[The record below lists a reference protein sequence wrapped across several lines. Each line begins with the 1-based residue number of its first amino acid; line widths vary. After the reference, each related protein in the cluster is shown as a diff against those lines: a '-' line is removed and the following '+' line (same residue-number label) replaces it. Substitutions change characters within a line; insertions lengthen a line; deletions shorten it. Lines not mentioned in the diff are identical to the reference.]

1 MLSRASAAA
10 SRAAARTAGSRT
22 MASFAAD
29 DVRANVSPD
38 VVDEMILGNVL
49 SAGVGQALARQVA
62 LFGGLPKKVPCTT
75 VNKVCASGMKAVML
89 GAQSIMAGQNGV
101 VMTGGVESMSNVP
114 YYLPGARG
122 GMRLGHGQVVDGI
135 INDGLWDVYNDH
147 HMGNCGEKCAAEHSI
162 TREQQDAFA
171 ALSYTRAIEA
181 IKAGRFADEIVPVEV
196 KSRRS
201 SVTVDAD
208 EEPFKMSID
217 SLAGMRAVFQRDG
230 TVTAGNA
237 SGLNDGASALMLMSG
252 AKATELG
259 VTPLAR
265 IRGFGDAATEPVDF
279 TVAPSLAVP
288 VALRRA
294 GLELSDVD
302 YHEINEAFSVVSL
315 VNMKL
320 MDLDESRVNVNGGA
334 VSLGHPIGASGARII
349 TTLINVLRQR
359 DASIGCASICN
370 GGGGASAIV
379 IERL

>member
-1 MLSRASAAA
+1 MRTPIGIISKSLGSAKAA
-10 SRAAARTAGSRT
+10 DLGATVVRAATE
-22 MASFAAD
+22 
-29 DVRANVSPD
+29 RANVSPD

-62 LFGGLPKKVPCTT
+62 LFGGLPKKVPSTT

-114 YYLPGARG
+114 YYLPGARA

-147 HMGNCGEKCAAEHSI
+147 HMGNCGEKCATEHSI

-171 ALSYTRAIEA
+171 ALSYTRALEA
-181 IKAGRFADEIVPVEV
+181 IKAGRFADEIVPVEI
-196 KSRRS
+196 KSRRG

-265 IRGFGDAATEPVDF
+265 IRG
-279 TVAPSLAVP
+279 
-288 VALRRA
+288 
-294 GLELSDVD
+294 
-302 YHEINEAFSVVSL
+302 
-315 VNMKL
+315 
-320 MDLDESRVNVNGGA
+320 
-334 VSLGHPIGASGARII
+334 
-349 TTLINVLRQR
+349 
-359 DASIGCASICN
+359 
-370 GGGGASAIV
+370 
-379 IERL
+379 ERLPGRAPDWSHR